1 MEAVQLLPSN
11 MSHSLQLL
19 ISLSEKA
26 RHNRSN
32 CNNLVGQLKFLKP
45 LFDDIEKS
53 NITMIAPVLRELEAL
68 DSTLNK
74 ANELVERCGPKGSN
88 IYMVC

>member
-1 MEAVQLLPSN
+1 MEVVQLLPSN

-45 LFDDIEKS
+45 LFNVMNS
-53 NITMIAPVLRELEAL
+53 L
-68 DSTLNK
+68 DWSGCAFPLGLKHSMAKLNK
-74 ANELVERCGPKGSN
+74 CRHQVRIGQEGNLALYG
-88 IYMVC
+88 